1 MSEVVTE
8 IARCLWGKLVPS
20 VKAIYND
27 KGLNKY
33 QTGSVINMIFA
44 FYVSVAGF
52 LSEST
57 REKVDEKVRELIN
70 EGRTSGKRDMQTWLL
85 DVLYPVMQDKKFM
98 DFITHYAETPDAG
111 EI

>member
-1 MSEVVTE
+1 MSEVVIE
-8 IARCLWGKLVPS
+8 IARCLWGKLVPT
-20 VKAIYND
+20 VKSIYNE

-52 LSEST
+52 LSKET
-57 REKVDEKVRELIN
+57 REKVDKKVRELIN
-70 EGRTSGKRDMQTWLL
+70 EGRTSGKRDMQVWLL
-85 DVLYPVMQDKKFM
+85 DVLYPVMQDEKFI